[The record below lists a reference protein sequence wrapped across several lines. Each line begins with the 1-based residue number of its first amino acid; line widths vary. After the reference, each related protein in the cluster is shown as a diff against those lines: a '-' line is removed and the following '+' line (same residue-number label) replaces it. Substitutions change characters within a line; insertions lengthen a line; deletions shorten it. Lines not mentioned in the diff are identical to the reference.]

1 MSFDALILES
11 GEWVLSREHPAP
23 PWHLL
28 VYAQRNAPHNE
39 LHVWL
44 HRRAPGHGARGVFR
58 RFWKVGSVRWCVEVD
73 SGEGLPRAASRA
85 TRIRFSSPHGTVLW
99 AEDPEGRG
107 LGDLSDAD
115 LHRLLR
121 TGRPDQAAGP
131 RAHPRRLS

>member
-28 VYAQRNAPHNE
+28 VYSQRNAPHNE

-44 HRRAPGHGARGVFR
+44 HRREPGKGLRGVFR

-73 SGEGLPRAASRA
+73 RGVGSSPAGSGAI
-85 TRIRFSSPHGTVLW
+85 RIRFTSSEGMVLQT
-99 AEDPEGRG
+99 ENTGGRG
-107 LGDLSDAD
+107 LGDLSDRD
-115 LHRLLR
+115 LQRLLLAA
-121 TGRPDQAAGP
+121 RPTA
-131 RAHPRRLS
+131 